1 VKFAMSIFQRR
12 QRKSKRPEI
21 RFGAWPTLLASIL
34 IFACALWFFCDVFYR
49 WPKSWARSFYGYSIF
64 LAPVMA
70 ILTVCDCWRARR
82 DIRLIIAAVFGAA
95 GFGLICYTFY
105 LAIHRFNN
113 PA

>member
-1 VKFAMSIFQRR
+1 
-12 QRKSKRPEI
+12 
-21 RFGAWPTLLASIL
+21 LLASIL